1 MLLCFYIVHGLNI
14 RCPFK
19 GASAWISC
27 IHFSPETVSCQ
38 HVDRRGKDFPGLP
51 SSFFV
56 DFPPDNL
63 EIHLIRPLSSQSSLG
78 VQTPSPDNDDGED
91 SDGKDDEE
99 GKKKKSVG
107 APLDPSSVLPSP
119 NGTPSVENSGDAESA
134 AKEDQVLLDTNV
146 GSIDRLIYR
155 FLCDFCQ

>member
-1 MLLCFYIVHGLNI
+1 MSIGEAKIFLGCQVRF
-14 RCPFK
+14 
-19 GASAWISC
+19 SSIS
-27 IHFSPETVSCQ
+27 
-38 HVDRRGKDFPGLP
+38 
-51 SSFFV
+51 
-56 DFPPDNL
+56 PPDNL